1 MNSEGDS
8 LHEEEPDPFGED
20 DENLMVAVGDLMWH
34 NPDGIPR
41 IVTVVGP
48 VDERHARVT
57 DGEDVWWAPLGG
69 LYPAP
74 PYKFPKRRKW
84 KLSPDTIKV
93 LYWGSWF
100 ALGGALSLADV
111 HLTEPLY
118 WLFFAIVC
126 AIEYLNKKR

>member
-20 DENLMVAVGDLMWH
+20 DEDLMVTVGDLMWH

-48 VDERHARVT
+48 VDGYHARVT

-74 PYKFPKRRKW
+74 PYEFPKRRKW

-100 ALGGALSLADV
+100 ALGGALNLADV